1 MTFIVRVSVDEA
13 TGVTGILERVQTG
26 QKKRFQG
33 LEAIG
38 PLIAQMIA
46 APGAGP
52 NPRSSPESILGG
64 SQERRTSMIARL
76 AMLADSVASVRRES
90 RVWAQT
96 LIGEGHATVRRNR
109 RAVEEA
115 RGRAYDDQRNGEEM
129 IIPRPRGGRP

>member
-1 MTFIVRVSVDEA
+1 MTFIVRVSIDEA
-13 TGVTGILERVQTG
+13 AGVTGIIERLQTG

-46 APGAGP
+46 ATGAGP

-64 SQERRTSMIARL
+64 SQERTSMIARL

-115 RGRAYDDQRNGEEM
+115 RRRAHDHQGNGGADE
-129 IIPRPRGGRP
+129 PQT